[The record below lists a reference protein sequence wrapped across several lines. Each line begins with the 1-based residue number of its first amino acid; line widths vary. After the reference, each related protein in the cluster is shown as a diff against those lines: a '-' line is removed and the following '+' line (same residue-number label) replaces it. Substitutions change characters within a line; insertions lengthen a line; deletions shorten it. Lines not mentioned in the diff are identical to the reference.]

1 LGRVITLVS
10 GKGGVGKTSITAN
23 LGIALAKRGISVLLI
38 DADVA
43 MANLS
48 LMLGMHSSPISLHDV
63 LLGEADVEDAI
74 YDGPAGV
81 KFIPSGLSLEGYR
94 RVDSERLQS
103 IVNSLQKQYDFI
115 LLDAPAGIEKNV
127 ASAIAAADEAL
138 LVTMPNTL
146 SLTDAIKIKLLAE
159 RLDVKPLG
167 IIVNFIMGEK
177 GELRDYEISKL
188 LDELPIYG
196 LVPYDDEMRRSFMQ
210 KTPHPVVLRKPSSKS
225 AVAIQQL
232 AAKLSG
238 TPISIGS
245 RKKERQILGA
255 AKPKQ
260 GIFARII
267 GMFKKGKG

>member
-1 LGRVITLVS
+1 MGRVITLVS

-48 LMLGMHSSPISLHDV
+48 LMLGMHSNPISLHDV

-115 LLDAPAGIEKNV
+115 ILDAPAGIEKNV

-167 IIVNFIMGEK
+167 IVVNFIMGEK

-196 LVPYDDEMRRSFMQ
+196 LVPYDDEMRRSFIQ

-225 AVAIQQL
+225 AVAIQKI

-238 TPISIGS
+238 TPISIGT
-245 RKKERQILGA
+245 KKHIPAEET
-255 AKPKQ
+255 KKQ